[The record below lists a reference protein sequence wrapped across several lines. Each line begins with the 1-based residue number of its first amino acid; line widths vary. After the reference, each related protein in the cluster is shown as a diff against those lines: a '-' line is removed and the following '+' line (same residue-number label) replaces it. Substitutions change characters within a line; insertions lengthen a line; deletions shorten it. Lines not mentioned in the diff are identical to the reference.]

1 MRRGQRRSNPETL
14 GVLVPRVL
22 EDLGLDASLR
32 VLRVAECWEEAVGA
46 EIARH
51 CRPSALRDG
60 VLEAEVDSSVWA
72 QQLQL
77 RVPEILA
84 ALGRVLGDEAP
95 TGLRFHLGSGPGP
108 GPAGLP

>member
-1 MRRGQRRSNPETL
+1 MRRGPRRSDPETL

-32 VLRVAECWEEAVGA
+32 VLRVAERWEEAVGA

-60 VLEAEVDSSVWA
+60 TLEAEVDSSVWA

-77 RVPEILA
+77 QVPEILA
-84 ALGRVLGDEAP
+84 ALGSLLGDEAP
-95 TGLRFHLGSGPGP
+95 TGLRFRVGSGPG
-108 GPAGLP
+108 